1 MIAKRNIIAS
11 ALLILFLMSCSV
23 LSQEKKENNKLI
35 VSKHAFC
42 TKVEKRQ
49 PVGTAKEFP
58 ATIGRLYFWTTI
70 TGAEKPTKIKHI
82 WYHGEKKMFELSLNV
97 KYKRTRTWSYKNILP
112 QWTGKWYVKVVDEHG
127 SELGKFS
134 FIIKE

>member
-1 MIAKRNIIAS
+1 
-11 ALLILFLMSCSV
+11 V

-35 VSKHAFC
+35 VSKNAFC
-42 TKVEKRQ
+42 KKVEKRE
-49 PVGTAKEFP
+49 PVGKAKEFP
-58 ATIGRLYFWTTI
+58 ANIGRIYFWTTI

-82 WYHGEKKMFELSLNV
+82 WYHGEKKMFELKLNV
-97 KYKRTRTWSYKNILP
+97 KYKRARIWSYKNILP

-134 FIIKE
+134 FVIKE